1 MYESGGEI
9 HWTGHLIIL
18 FCLMFVGAVASLA
31 HWHENLMGL
40 PFLLYFGYL
49 IFRAGRRVVRFLQGL
64 FQRLS

>member
-9 HWTGHLIIL
+9 HWTGHLMIL
-18 FCLMFVGAVASLA
+18 FGLMCVDAVASINY
-31 HWHENLMGL
+31 WHETLMGL

-49 IFRAGRRVVRFLQGL
+49 VFLAGRRVVRFLQRL